1 MQLGIL
7 LLLAAFPILELV
19 LLIKLGQAIGLW
31 MTLALIFGTA
41 IAGGLVIQAQG
52 MAIVARMREILA
64 GLGSAPNFDI
74 GPSLVLLAGVL
85 LILPGPMTDLAGLVL
100 LLPPVRRWISGRV
113 APHVHVYRSN
123 DFEAAAGRAEGP
135 PPPPGDGPIIEGE
148 FERID
153 ERTVRRPPRPPQDS
167 ASG

>member
-7 LLLAAFPILELV
+7 LLLAAYPILELV
-19 LLIKLGQAIGLW
+19 LLIKLGQVIGLW
-31 MTLALIFGTA
+31 LTLALIFGTA

-52 MAIVARMREILA
+52 LAIAARFREMLS
-64 GLGSAPNFDI
+64 GLGSGPNFDLA
-74 GPSLVLLAGVL
+74 PSLVLLAGVL
-85 LILPGPMTDLAGLVL
+85 LILPGPMTDALGLIL
-100 LLPPVRRWISGRV
+100 LVPPVRRWIASRV
-113 APHVHVYRSN
+113 APHVQVFRPS
-123 DFEAAAGRAEGP
+123 DFDAGGRTDGP

>member
-31 MTLALIFGTA
+31 LTLALIFGTA
-41 IAGGLVIQAQG
+41 IVGGLVIQAQG
-52 MAIVARMREILA
+52 LAIAARVREMLA
-64 GLGSAPNFDI
+64 GLGTAPSFDLA
-74 GPSLVLLAGVL
+74 PSLVLLAGVL

-100 LLPPVRRWISGRV
+100 LVPPVRRWIAARV
-113 APHVHVYRSN
+113 MPHIRVVRPT
-123 DFEAAAGRAEGP
+123 DFEAGGRTHDP

-153 ERTVRRPPRPPQDS
+153 ERTVRRPPRPPQDN